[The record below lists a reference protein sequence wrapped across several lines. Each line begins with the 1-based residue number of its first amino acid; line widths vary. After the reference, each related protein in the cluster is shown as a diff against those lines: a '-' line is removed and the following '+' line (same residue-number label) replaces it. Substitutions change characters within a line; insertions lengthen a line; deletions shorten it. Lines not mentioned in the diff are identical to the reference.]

1 MNKLENKVAVVTGGG
16 SGIGAGIA
24 LKFASA
30 GANVIIVG
38 RHENTLKE
46 ISEKNSKISYVIGD
60 MTDSNTIKKIID
72 KIDNEYN
79 GKLDILVNNAG
90 WCPVKSIKEITLED
104 YNKAF
109 DLDVKAVVEL
119 TIKALP
125 YLLKSKGNIINLSS
139 VGATHP
145 SANLSMYV
153 GAKAAIENFTKAWAL
168 DLALDGV
175 RVNAIAPGAIETNIW
190 NVPGMNELDAKKHQ
204 EGIANTIP
212 VRRFGT
218 KEEVANVAL
227 FLASDEASYV
237 TGSIYAVDGG
247 MGAI

>member
-1 MNKLENKVAVVTGGG
+1 MEKLKDKVSVVTGGS
-16 SGIGAGIA
+16 SGIGEGIA
-24 LKFASA
+24 LKYAKE

-38 RHENTLKE
+38 RHEETLKAVAL
-46 ISEKNSKISYVIGD
+46 KNERISYVVGD
-60 MTDSNTIKKIID
+60 MTDSSTIKKIVA

-79 GKLDILVNNAG
+79 GRLDILVNNAG
-90 WCPVKSIKEITLED
+90 WCPVKSIKEMVIED

-109 DLDVKAVVEL
+109 DLDVKAVVDL
-119 TIKALP
+119 TINLLP
-125 YLLKSKGNIINLSS
+125 YLIKSKGNIVNLSS

-145 SANLSMYV
+145 SPNLSMYV
-153 GAKAAIENFTKAWAL
+153 GAKAAIENFTKVWAL
-168 DLALDGV
+168 DLANDGV

-190 NVPGMNELDAKKHQ
+190 NVPGMKKEDAKKH
-204 EGIANTIP
+204 EESIASNIP
-212 VRRFGT
+212 VKRFGT

-227 FLASDEASYV
+227 FLVSDEASYI